1 MEWRFPAALF
11 MSLTL
16 LLLGLSCLL
25 WPKAMQRYSLKHKVG
40 WRFKTNTALDWMETP
55 RYLLYLRL
63 LGAAVAVIGTFATMF
78 LAKKFVESWFI

>member
-11 MSLTL
+11 TTGAVVSFLAKSNPALCTEH
-16 LLLGLSCLL
+16 G
-25 WPKAMQRYSLKHKVG
+25 VG

-63 LGAAVAVIGTFATMF
+63 LGAAVAAIGTFATMF
-78 LAKKFVESWFI
+78 LAKRFFESWFI